1 MFDKSKLDAYFSG
14 ENINA
19 GSKRQGISRHTQII
33 RLTKL
38 LLPSIAALLIGLLII
53 FPSLKETN
61 DEFSI
66 DITIPKKGELEK
78 LHMENTTFYIT
89 DKDNKVNNFTAKN
102 VDETAPGSK
111 LIKLTN
117 PDGVL
122 PMNNNTWINIK
133 SPIGYYNQNTN
144 VLTLQD
150 NVDMFYSDG
159 MTGKTEEMT
168 FDFNTGKGWGNK
180 EVTSEGVFGTLQS
193 QGFEFYNQ
201 KNLLIFTGKTYIT
214 VEEESLKDNNHE

>member
-19 GSKRQGISRHTQII
+19 GSKKQEMSRHTQII

-89 DKDNKVNNFTAKN
+89 DKDNKVNNFTAQN

-122 PMNNNTWINIK
+122 PMKDAAWINIK
-133 SPIGYYNQNTN
+133 SPVGYYNQNTN
-144 VLTLQD
+144 VLTLQND
-150 NVDMFYSDG
+150 VDMFYSDG

-168 FDFNTGKGWGNK
+168 FDFNADKGWGNK
-180 EVTSEGVFGTLQS
+180 EVTSEGIFGSLRS
-193 QGFEFYNQ
+193 QGFEFYSK

>member
-19 GSKRQGISRHTQII
+19 GSKNSELSRHTKFI

-38 LLPSIAALLIGLLII
+38 LLPSLAALLIGLLII
-53 FPSLKETN
+53 FPSLKQTN
-61 DEFSI
+61 DEFTI
-66 DITIPKKGELEK
+66 DITLPKKGELEK
-78 LHMENTTFYIT
+78 LHMENTIFYIT
-89 DKDNKVNNFTAKN
+89 DKDNKVNNFTAQN

-122 PMNNNTWINIK
+122 PMKEEAWVNIK
-133 SPIGYYNQNTN
+133 SPLGYYNQNTN
-144 VLTLQD
+144 ILTLQN

-168 FDFNTGKGWGNK
+168 FDFNAGKGWGNK

-193 QGFEFYNQ
+193 QGFEFYSK
-201 KNLLIFTGKTYIT
+201 KNLLIFMGKTYIT
-214 VEEESLKDNNHE
+214 VEEESLKDNNNE